1 MVKQVK
7 ETKVKTI
14 RRFLVVVSFIGLT
27 LCADGVVTAS
37 QHGQAT
43 FIYPG
48 PLSTSTVVVQG

>member
-1 MVKQVK
+1 M
-7 ETKVKTI
+7 KTI